1 MANEDFTPIKEI
13 TPEELLAEYAEED
26 SERVQNEVEGE

>member
-1 MANEDFTPIKEI
+1 MEDYNPIKTI

-26 SERVQNEVEGE
+26 SEKIQNEVEGE